1 MNVQHGR
8 YSKRSLLC
16 VSIRE
21 CSGGRGEV
29 AAGLKGGRLSV
40 GDVSVGAGG
49 ADTGILFSVT
59 SVGVENAGHGAG

>member
-21 CSGGRGEV
+21 CSGGHGEE
-29 AAGLKGGRLSV
+29 AAGLEGGRLSF
-40 GDVSVGAGG
+40 GDISVGAGG
-49 ADTGILFSVT
+49 TDTGVLLAIT
-59 SVGVENAGHGAG
+59 SAGVENALHGAG